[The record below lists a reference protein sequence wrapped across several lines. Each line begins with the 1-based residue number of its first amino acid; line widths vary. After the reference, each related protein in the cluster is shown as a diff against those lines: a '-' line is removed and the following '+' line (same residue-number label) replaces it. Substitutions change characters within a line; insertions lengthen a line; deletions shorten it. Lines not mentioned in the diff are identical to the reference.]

1 MNKEKIAEERLE
13 QVKASKVKKREIL
26 SISNVPPVLHQAF
39 SDLAISK
46 KLPHNKLFA
55 QVFYHYLNFPFEL
68 SCEES
73 LVMQEAHK
81 IAPNTLGKKIKKMV
95 LRYAQVL
102 ISLKDKPKAI
112 VNTKIKNS
120 AKAADARADALIEQI
135 FKNNEDAKHWY
146 EKTLITKTSILDYA
160 AKQKATDPEA
170 IVSGKL
176 VLDRCLE
183 RHKEQIKQH
192 HEEHK
197 LTPNHNAIAHYAR
210 LKAIK
215 GGKS

>member
-1 MNKEKIAEERLE
+1 MNKEKIAKGMLE
-13 QVKASKVKKREIL
+13 QVKIVKAKKREIL

-55 QVFYHYLNFPFEL
+55 EIFYHYLNFPFEL

-95 LRYAQVL
+95 LRYSEHL
-102 ISLKDKPKAI
+102 ISLKDKPEAP
-112 VNTKIKNS
+112 VNTKVKNS
-120 AKAADARADALIEQI
+120 AKAADARADALLAQI

-160 AKQKATDPEA
+160 VKQKETDPDA
-170 IVSGKL
+170 IISGKL
-176 VLDRCLE
+176 VLERCLE
-183 RHKEQIKQH
+183 RHKEQIRQH

-197 LTPNHNAIAHYAR
+197 LTPNHNAIAHYER
-210 LKAIK
+210 LKATK
-215 GGKS
+215 GGK

>member
-1 MNKEKIAEERLE
+1 VNKEKIAKGRLK
-13 QVKASKVKKREIL
+13 QVKPAKVKKREIL
-26 SISNVPPVLHQAF
+26 SISNVTPSLHQAF
-39 SDLAISK
+39 SDLARSK
-46 KLPHNKLFA
+46 KFTHNKLFA
-55 QVFYHYLNFPFEL
+55 KVFNHYLNFPFEL
-68 SCEES
+68 SEEES
-73 LVMQEAHK
+73 ANIQEAHK
-81 IAPNTLGKKIKKMV
+81 IAPKSLGKKIQKMV
-95 LRYAQVL
+95 TRYAQVL
-102 ISLKDKPKAI
+102 ISLKDKLEAPI
-112 VNTKIKNS
+112 NTKIKNS
-120 AKAADARADALIEQI
+120 GKSADARADALLAQI

-160 AKQKATDPEA
+160 VKQKATDPEA

-210 LKAIK
+210 LKMTK
-215 GGKS
+215 EGK